1 VLTGALGPMVGA
13 QKGEDY
19 EARISDI
26 GTVRVRFG

>member
-1 VLTGALGPMVGA
+1 MVGA
-13 QKGEDY
+13 QKDEEY